1 MLHVLQE
8 ALIMKPVALLVVL
21 GVAVASTAMA
31 QSASQ
36 FPPAPPP
43 PGMNDPGVKAVAPPV
58 APPAPTPA
66 PTSGSSS
73 KSGQPKLSADTAA
86 PISQSG
92 SSSSREPRDA
102 NGQTPPQVTVHTEGD
117 QTVQEYSRSGQVYM
131 VVVTPKSG
139 IPQTYM
145 IDQKGAWTNQ
155 MGEPVKP
162 VMYKVMQWGNSKSAE
177 DQDNGGK

>member
-1 MLHVLQE
+1 
-8 ALIMKPVALLVVL
+8 MKPVALLVVL
-21 GVAVASTAMA
+21 GVAVASHALA
-31 QSASQ
+31 QSSPSQ

-43 PGMNDPGVKAVAPPV
+43 PGMNDPGVKAA
-58 APPAPTPA
+58 APAPAPA
-66 PTSGSSS
+66 PASSASS
-73 KSGQPKLSADTAA
+73 KSGQSKISADTAA

-92 SSSSREPRDA
+92 SSSSQEPRDA

-117 QTVQEYSRSGQVYM
+117 QTIQEYSRSGQVFM
-131 VVVTPKSG
+131 VVVTPKGG

-162 VMYKVMQWGNSKSAE
+162 VMYKVIEWGKSKSAE